1 VWLGCALLVVGT
13 YVAFFTSHRRIWLR
27 VEEKDGEFKAV
38 LGGSTNK
45 NHVAFAKEFE
55 TLFKNLKS

>member
-1 VWLGCALLVVGT
+1 
-13 YVAFFTSHRRIWLR
+13 
-27 VEEKDGEFKAV
+27 V